1 MAIEIVDF
9 PINSMVIFHSYVS
22 HYQRVHAAPCCT
34 SATLWDVHDVTPS
47 QYQARLSRSWSAVP
61 QWSKESP
68 LLPVK
73 WSPLRLDVSCR
84 NPQTTNTK
92 KCDPMQRY
100 VSCQISGAICQANQ
114 EKYNLTWRM
123 GLGTSSKSA
132 SLMAIP
138 VPISPC
144 GRFCLWEHRRN
155 PKAKTPNSPKRFRRH
170 IQYHL
175 IPKFAV
181 FNIPGNVCLPTLF
194 LLFCFHFRIPFFPF
208 FSIIPKDMDIGTG
221 SHLHLPCVSR
231 AGGVPVGTPLG

>member
-1 MAIEIVDF
+1 MKCCPSVIQGVTTSTSE
-9 PINSMVIFHSYVS
+9 MVSITTG
-22 HYQRVHAAPCCT
+22 CIM
-34 SATLWDVHDVTPS
+34 
-47 QYQARLSRSWSAVP
+47 P
-61 QWSKESP
+61 QP
-68 LLPVK
+68 
-73 WSPLRLDVSCR
+73 
-84 NPQTTNTK
+84 TNHKHPK
-92 KCDPMQRY
+92 KCNPMQRY
-100 VSCQISGAICQANQ
+100 VSCQISGAICQADQ

-175 IPKFAV
+175 IPKF
-181 FNIPGNVCLPTLF
+181 NIPGNVCLPTLF